1 MLVERERPSQ
11 GESILAQEFVETVLH
26 AARVNLERDGALHP
40 VLFLQ
45 LESREQMVMLL
56 KEFPDTAG
64 ERQEYFTA
72 LGMALSHTGRRIDEA
87 VFVSEAWYV
96 GMEEGRTEFDVA
108 PSQHPE
114 RREAI
119 VVMGR
124 DAARTRLTHV
134 LQPFH
139 RRGQNQPI
147 FDQRPMEEYNI
158 PADRFPQA
166 VGLVDHLFDGDGD
179 GGNGASY
186 T

>member
-1 MLVERERPSQ
+1 MPVEKEKPSQ
-11 GESILAQEFVETVLH
+11 SESILAQPFVETVLQ

-45 LESREQMVMLL
+45 LESSEQMVMLL
-56 KEFPDTAG
+56 KEFPDTVE

-72 LGMALSHTGRRIDEA
+72 LGMALPHTGRRIDEA

-108 PSQHPE
+108 PSQHPQ

-139 RRGQNQPI
+139 RGDQNQPI
-147 FDQRPMEEYNI
+147 FDQRAMEEYNI
-158 PADRFPQA
+158 PADQFPQA
-166 VGLVDHLFDGDGD
+166 VGLVDYLFDGER
-179 GGNGASY
+179 GNGASR
-186 T
+186 

>member
-1 MLVERERPSQ
+1 MLVEREQPSQ
-11 GESILAQEFVETVLH
+11 GESILAQEFVETVLQ
-26 AARVNLERDGALHP
+26 AARMNLERDGALHP

-56 KEFPDTAG
+56 KEFPDTVE

-72 LGMALSHTGRRIDEA
+72 LGIALSHTGRRIDEA

-96 GMEEGRTEFDVA
+96 EMGEGRTEFDVA
-108 PSQHPE
+108 PSRHPQ

-124 DAARTRLTHV
+124 DAKRTRLTHV

-139 RRGQNQPI
+139 RGDQNQPV
-147 FDQRPMEEYNI
+147 FDQRPMEEYDI
-158 PADRFPQA
+158 PADGFPQA
-166 VGLVDHLFDGDGD
+166 VGLVDYLFAGEE
-179 GGNGASY
+179 GNGKSR
-186 T
+186 

>member
-1 MLVERERPSQ
+1 MPIEKEKPSQ
-11 GESILAQEFVETVLH
+11 GESILAQGFVETVLQ

-45 LESREQMVMLL
+45 LESSEQMVMLL
-56 KEFPDTAG
+56 KEFPDTVG

-72 LGMALSHTGRRIDEA
+72 LGLALPHTGRRIDEA
-87 VFVSEAWYV
+87 VFISESWYV
-96 GMEEGRTEFDVA
+96 EMGEGKTEFDVA

-124 DAARTRLTHV
+124 DAGRTRLTHV

-139 RRGQNQPI
+139 RSEQNQLI
-147 FDQRPMEEYNI
+147 FDQRAMEEYNV
-158 PADRFPQA
+158 PADRFPGA
-166 VGLVDHLFDGDGD
+166 VGLVDYLFAGEE
-179 GGNGASY
+179 GNGVSW
-186 T
+186 

>member
-1 MLVERERPSQ
+1 MPVEKEKPSQ
-11 GESILAQEFVETVLH
+11 GESILARGFVETVLT

-40 VLFLQ
+40 VLFLG
-45 LESREQMVMLL
+45 LKSDEQMVMLL
-56 KEFPDTAG
+56 KEFPDTVG

-72 LGMALSHTGRRIDEA
+72 LGMALSHTGRKIDEA

-96 GMEEGRTEFDVA
+96 GMEEGRTEFDVV

-124 DAARTRLTHV
+124 DAGRTRLTHV

-139 RRGQNQPI
+139 RGDQNQPI

-158 PADRFPQA
+158 PADRFPGA
-166 VGLVDHLFDGDGD
+166 VGLVDYLFAGER
-179 GGNGASY
+179 GNGAS
-186 T
+186 

>member
-1 MLVERERPSQ
+1 MPIEKEKPSQ
-11 GESILAQEFVETVLH
+11 GESILGQEFVETVLT
-26 AARVNLERDGALHP
+26 AARLNLERDGALHP

-56 KEFPDTAG
+56 KEFPDTVG

-108 PSQHPE
+108 PSQHPQ

-124 DAARTRLTHV
+124 DAKRTRLTHV
-134 LQPFH
+134 LQPFQ
-139 RRGQNQPI
+139 RGDQNQPI
-147 FDQRPMEEYNI
+147 FDQRVMEEYNI
-158 PADRFPQA
+158 PADGFPQV
-166 VGLVDHLFDGDGD
+166 VGLVDHLFAGEE
-179 GGNGASY
+179 GNGESR
-186 T
+186 